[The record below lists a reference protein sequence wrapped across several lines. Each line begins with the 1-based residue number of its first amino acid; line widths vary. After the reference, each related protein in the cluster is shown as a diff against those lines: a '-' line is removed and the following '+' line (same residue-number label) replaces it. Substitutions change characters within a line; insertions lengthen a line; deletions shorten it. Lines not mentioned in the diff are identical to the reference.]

1 MRTLPA
7 NICLTL
13 TILLGSMGVSAS
25 ADFQK
30 SLTAAQNGDFA
41 TALRQ
46 WTPLAKKGDAVAQFN
61 LGLMY
66 RNGNGVPQD
75 YKTTAKWYKL
85 AAKQED
91 ADAQSS
97 LNKIKSRLISKG
109 IDDCLFD
116 EIDKVTGPKT
126 KKIVEKYCRNKLEK
140 KSLRWLLRKYD

>member
-30 SLTAAQNGDFA
+30 GLTAAQNGDFA

-46 WTPLAKKGDAVAQFN
+46 WTPLAKQGDAVAQFN

-75 YKTTAKWYKL
+75 YKTAAKWYKI
-85 AAKQED
+85 AAEQED

-109 IDDCLFD
+109 INDSLFD
-116 EIDKVTGPKT
+116 EIEKVTGPET